1 MVDVLEGNFNDQID
15 ECIVIDSRYPY
26 EYDAGH
32 IRDAKN
38 IFTKQKLYDEMFFK
52 SNVSEIT
59 AKRVIVI
66 FHCEFSSERGPS
78 LLKFLRSQDR
88 LINEPV
94 YPNLYFPELY
104 LLEGG
109 YKLFYLNFKN
119 YCQPQDYKP
128 MLHAEHL
135 NELRHFRAKAKSW
148 SSEITRNKTSFKFS
162 NSSTNSNDSSMITDT
177 QTIGTNQHKIVKMK
191 TFY

>member
-1 MVDVLEGNFNDQID
+1 
-15 ECIVIDSRYPY
+15 
-26 EYDAGH
+26 
-32 IRDAKN
+32 
-38 IFTKQKLYDEMFFK
+38 
-52 SNVSEIT
+52 
-59 AKRVIVI
+59 
-66 FHCEFSSERGPS
+66 
-78 LLKFLRSQDR
+78 
-88 LINEPV
+88 
-94 YPNLYFPELY
+94 
-104 LLEGG
+104 
-109 YKLFYLNFKN
+109 
-119 YCQPQDYKP
+119 